1 MTTSHN
7 SCKSSRQLP
16 PGLLIIELLKIFC
29 HFIHCPPEYSQQS
42 CLCWDADWTS
52 QSDPLLGLKCKYS
65 ADTIHL
71 KFIIAWRLSKS
82 VLKSSWHDHQ
92 SKISQ
97 MMTNLITEMHYSIV
111 CSITILLGAGP
122 GRDAE
127 WVRSPS
133 ISTPSLWPRILR
145 VSASGPRTPGSGLR
159 RPMGGW
165 RGLRGMSVV
174 RTRFEKVLLNFF
186 SASSNFSYSWS
197 SKNRVYNRI

>member
-1 MTTSHN
+1 MLVINWAVKNILS
-7 SCKSSRQLP
+7 L
-16 PGLLIIELLKIFC
+16 
-29 HFIHCPPEYSQQS
+29 HCPPEYSEQS

-52 QSDPLLGLKCKYS
+52 QSDPSLGWKCKYS

-71 KFIIAWRLSKS
+71 KCIIVWRLSKS
-82 VLKSSWHDHQ
+82 VLKSSWHYDDQ

-97 MMTNLITEMHYSIV
+97 MMTNLITEMHCVDIRV
-111 CSITILLGAGP
+111 GSITSVLGAGP

-145 VSASGPRTPGSGLR
+145 VSASGPRNPGSGLR

-174 RTRFEKVLLNFF
+174 RTRFEKVLLKFF